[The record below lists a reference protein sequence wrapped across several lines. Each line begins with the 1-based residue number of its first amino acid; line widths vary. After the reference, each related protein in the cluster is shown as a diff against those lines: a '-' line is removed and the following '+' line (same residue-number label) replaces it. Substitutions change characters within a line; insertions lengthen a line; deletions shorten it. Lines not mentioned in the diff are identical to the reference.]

1 LLTKPWARWDGMVKG
16 TTKGKQK
23 AEAAES
29 GEIIIKR
36 RTHLS
41 VVLGI
46 TFCVIGG
53 AVVASSFILDWVLIT
68 TGNLSIWDLLNVGG
82 VYLIAPLVPV
92 AGALVAT
99 FSALDVLAEKGRK
112 RFKSIASIGSLAF
125 SLLAVI
131 SIVLVA
137 VQIEA
142 DYVGSEGA
150 DFGPALFM
158 SVFGGVLALSG
169 GMILTIDYLEARAR
183 RGRFTASGGSTH
195 LKSALKPTTGTK
207 KPKPKS
213 MGTGQEATLSSK
225 EARETELNQPPS
237 SGLECPN
244 CYSPVQPNWQICP
257 ICGQELL

>member
-1 LLTKPWARWDGMVKG
+1 MVEG
-16 TTKGKQK
+16 TTKSKQK
-23 AEAAES
+23 AKFAES

-53 AVVASSFILDWVLIT
+53 AVVASSFILDWVLLASE
-68 TGNLSIWDLLNVGG
+68 NLSLWDLLSVGG
-82 VYLIAPLVPV
+82 AYLIAPLVPL
-92 AGALVAT
+92 AGALVAI

-112 RFKSIASIGSLAF
+112 RFKSVASIGSLAF
-125 SLLAVI
+125 SLLVVV
-131 SIVLVA
+131 SIVVVA

-142 DYVGSEGA
+142 DYVGPEGA

-158 SVFGGVLALSG
+158 SVFGGVLALAG

-183 RGRFTASGGSTH
+183 RGRFTASGGSAQ
-195 LKSALKPTTGTK
+195 LRSALKPTTGTK
-207 KPKPKS
+207 RPKPKS
-213 MGTGQEATLSSK
+213 MGKEAPEEMPSTK
-225 EARETELNQPPS
+225 EARAVELNQPAS